1 MSGNEKSKGF
11 NEEIKGETM
20 SENEELELEAKAAG
34 LDERENQLNK
44 RQKQLKTDID
54 AFNQEKEDYL
64 KNQKEFEDFM
74 EDKEAFKKEQVQKVK
89 ESLRTYEKEQKEL
102 ILERIRKQL
111 QDQQESL
118 NKDYGK
124 KLESIKEHS
133 DRLEN
138 NLKTQFDAQLEKWEQ
153 NFKGYEQQLTGILEE
168 KALLDLDQQRLNAQK
183 QGLENHIK
191 RREEEIGE
199 ENRNEIV
206 RLKEKMKQREEE
218 IKKENQKEIVR
229 LKEEK
234 KDLHRQL
241 DEMADETNALIQEN
255 RELNK
260 KIDWQKDYG
269 MEELEQDKQRLNIQK
284 QGLENRIKQRE
295 EEIREEN
302 QKEIE
307 RLNKDKNDLHRQL
320 DEMADEM
327 NALIQE
333 IRELNKKI
341 DWQKD
346 YDREKLEKDNRDL
359 GKCKEDLLATNEEL
373 KNRIQEL
380 ENEKNKLDPRDE
392 RIKELEEEKR
402 ELEGIWAQ
410 KEDAEQKCARLS
422 AYNVSLE
429 ADLNILNE
437 RFENLKNIYV
447 GVEGFEKRQENIKEQ
462 IAKTNPKVL
471 GTPSNVTEELAF
483 LERIEKGMQEFNVF
497 YPKRL
502 LYMFH
507 TALKSAS
514 LSPLSVLSGVSG
526 TGKSEL
532 PKLYAHFGG
541 LNFLSIAVQPTWDS
555 PESLMGYFNAIE
567 NKFDAT
573 EFLRFFIQ
581 TTLSNNEEPYG
592 LKEAMNI
599 VLLDEMNLAHI
610 ELYFAEFL
618 SKLEIKR
625 SKETNISIKLGTGLT
640 WELPLGDNLL
650 FVGTMNEDE
659 STKMLSDKVLDRAFC
674 LNFERPKTLKSKQQK
689 SLPNNDGYLKVETF
703 NRWINK
709 ESDLEGKLEEYKKLT
724 EEINK
729 RLDACYRSIGH
740 RVWQSMSAYIHNHPL
755 VLHASDKN
763 KALQFAYEE
772 CLVLKIFP
780 KLRGVQTRN
789 NQHLTKIQDLL
800 KDFSVSLDFKQAM
813 ENDFN
818 QFVFNS
824 ANYLNNDEYEKLLK
838 K

>member
-1 MSGNEKSKGF
+1 MSG
-11 NEEIKGETM
+11 
-20 SENEELELEAKAAG
+20 NEELELRARETE
-34 LDERENQLNK
+34 LDKRVAELDKRE
-44 RQKQLKTDID
+44 KQIRKDID
-54 AFNQEKEDYL
+54 AFNQEKEFYL
-64 KNQKEFEDFM
+64 KNRKEFEDFIKDR
-74 EDKEAFKKEQVQKVK
+74 EIFEKK
-89 ESLRTYEKEQKEL
+89 QKEL
-102 ILERIRKQL
+102 FLETISKQL
-111 QDQQESL
+111 QEQQESL
-118 NKDYGK
+118 NKDYRK
-124 KLESIKEHS
+124 KLESIKERS
-133 DRLEN
+133 DRLES

-153 NFKGYEQQLTGILEE
+153 NFKGYEQQLTGILNERE
-168 KALLDLDQQRLNAQK
+168 QLDLDQQRLNAQK
-183 QGLENHIK
+183 QALEK
-191 RREEEIGE
+191 
-199 ENRNEIV
+199 
-206 RLKEKMKQREEE
+206 LMKQREEE
-218 IKKENQKEIVR
+218 IRKENRNEIERLKKENN
-229 LKEEK
+229 
-234 KDLHRQL
+234 DLHAQL
-241 DEMADETNALIQEN
+241 DEKADETNALRQEN
-255 RELNK
+255 
-260 KIDWQKDYG
+260 
-269 MEELEQDKQRLNIQK
+269 
-284 QGLENRIKQRE
+284 
-295 EEIREEN
+295 
-302 QKEIE
+302 
-307 RLNKDKNDLHRQL
+307 
-320 DEMADEM
+320 
-327 NALIQE
+327 
-333 IRELNKKI
+333 RELNKKI

-346 YDREKLEKDNRDL
+346 YDREKLERDNRDL
-359 GKCKEDLLATNEEL
+359 EQCKEDLLAANKDL
-373 KNRIQEL
+373 RNRIQEW

-392 RIKELEEEKR
+392 RIKELEKEKG
-402 ELEGIWAQ
+402 ELEEIRAQ
-410 KEDAEQKCARLS
+410 KENAEQKYNTLS
-422 AYNVSLE
+422 VKNKQLE
-429 ADLNILNE
+429 AELDMLNE
-437 RFENLKNIYV
+437 KFEKLKNMYAE
-447 GVEGFEKRQENIKEQ
+447 VEDFEKRQKNIKEQ
-462 IAKTNPKVL
+462 IVKTNPKVL
-471 GTPSNVTEELAF
+471 GAPSNEVEELAF

-507 TALKSAS
+507 TALKSTS

-618 SKLEIKR
+618 SKLEVKR

-674 LNFERPKTLKSKQQK
+674 LNFERPKTLISKQQK
-689 SLPNNDGYLKVETF
+689 PLPSNDEYLKAETF

-709 ESDLEGKLEEYKKLT
+709 NGDQEAKLEGKYKKLT
-724 EEINK
+724 EEINE
-729 RLDACYRSIGH
+729 RLSACRRSIGH
-740 RVWQSMSAYIHNHPL
+740 RVWQSMSAYMHNHPL

-763 KALQFAYEE
+763 KALEFAYEE

-800 KDFSVSLDFKQAM
+800 KDFSVSSDFKQAM

-824 ANYLNNDEYEKLLK
+824 ANYLNNAEYEKLLK

>member
-1 MSGNEKSKGF
+1 M
-11 NEEIKGETM
+11 
-20 SENEELELEAKAAG
+20 
-34 LDERENQLNK
+34 
-44 RQKQLKTDID
+44 
-54 AFNQEKEDYL
+54 
-64 KNQKEFEDFM
+64 
-74 EDKEAFKKEQVQKVK
+74 
-89 ESLRTYEKEQKEL
+89 
-102 ILERIRKQL
+102 ILETTDKQL
-111 QDQQESL
+111 QERQESL
-118 NKDYGK
+118 NKDYKK
-124 KLESIKEHS
+124 KLESIKERS

-138 NLKTQFDAQLEKWEQ
+138 DLKTQFDAQLEKWEQ

-168 KALLDLDQQRLNAQK
+168 KARLDLDKQRLNAKK
-183 QGLENHIK
+183 QAFENH
-191 RREEEIGE
+191 
-199 ENRNEIV
+199 
-206 RLKEKMKQREEE
+206 MKQREEE
-218 IKKENQKEIVR
+218 IKEENRNEIER
-229 LKEEK
+229 LKK
-234 KDLHRQL
+234 QKSDLHAQL
-241 DEMADETNALIQEN
+241 DEMANETSALRQKN
-255 RELNK
+255 REL
-260 KIDWQKDYG
+260 
-269 MEELEQDKQRLNIQK
+269 
-284 QGLENRIKQRE
+284 
-295 EEIREEN
+295 
-302 QKEIE
+302 KE
-307 RLNKDKNDLHRQL
+307 
-320 DEMADEM
+320 
-327 NALIQE
+327 
-333 IRELNKKI
+333 KI

-346 YDREKLEKDNRDL
+346 YDREKLERDNRDL
-359 GKCKEDLLATNEEL
+359 EQCKEDLLAANENL

-380 ENEKNKLDPRDE
+380 ENEKNKLDSRDE
-392 RIKELEEEKR
+392 RIKELEKEKR
-402 ELEGIWAQ
+402 ELEGIRAQ
-410 KEDAEQKCARLS
+410 KENAEQKYNTLS
-422 AYNVSLE
+422 VHNKLLE
-429 ADLNILNE
+429 AELNMLN
-437 RFENLKNIYV
+437 ENLKKLKKNRYA
-447 GVEGFEKRQENIKEQ
+447 GVEDFEKRQKNIKEQ
-462 IAKTNPKVL
+462 IVKTNPKVL
-471 GTPSNVTEELAF
+471 GAPSNEVEELAF

-507 TALKSAS
+507 TALKSAF

-532 PKLYAHFGG
+532 PKLYVHFGG

-581 TTLSNNEEPYG
+581 TTLSKNEEEYG
-592 LKEAMNI
+592 LKEAMNM

-625 SKETNISIKLGTGLT
+625 SEETNISIKLGTSLT
-640 WELPLGDNLL
+640 WELPLGDDLL

-689 SLPNNDGYLKVETF
+689 SLPSNDGYLKAETF

-709 ESDLEGKLEEYKKLT
+709 KGDQEAKLEGKYKKLT
-724 EEINK
+724 EEINE
-729 RLDACYRSIGH
+729 RLDARSIGH
-740 RVWQSMSAYIHNHPL
+740 GVWQSMSTYMHNHPL
-755 VLHASDKN
+755 VLHVFDKD

-800 KDFSVSLDFKQAM
+800 KDFSVSSDFKQAM

-824 ANYLNNDEYEKLLK
+824 ANYLNNSEYEKFSK
-838 K
+838 SSM

>member
-1 MSGNEKSKGF
+1 M
-11 NEEIKGETM
+11 
-20 SENEELELEAKAAG
+20 
-34 LDERENQLNK
+34 
-44 RQKQLKTDID
+44 
-54 AFNQEKEDYL
+54 
-64 KNQKEFEDFM
+64 
-74 EDKEAFKKEQVQKVK
+74 
-89 ESLRTYEKEQKEL
+89 
-102 ILERIRKQL
+102 
-111 QDQQESL
+111 
-118 NKDYGK
+118 
-124 KLESIKEHS
+124 
-133 DRLEN
+133 
-138 NLKTQFDAQLEKWEQ
+138 
-153 NFKGYEQQLTGILEE
+153 
-168 KALLDLDQQRLNAQK
+168 
-183 QGLENHIK
+183 
-191 RREEEIGE
+191 
-199 ENRNEIV
+199 
-206 RLKEKMKQREEE
+206 
-218 IKKENQKEIVR
+218 
-229 LKEEK
+229 
-234 KDLHRQL
+234 
-241 DEMADETNALIQEN
+241 
-255 RELNK
+255 
-260 KIDWQKDYG
+260 
-269 MEELEQDKQRLNIQK
+269 
-284 QGLENRIKQRE
+284 
-295 EEIREEN
+295 
-302 QKEIE
+302 
-307 RLNKDKNDLHRQL
+307 
-320 DEMADEM
+320 
-327 NALIQE
+327 
-333 IRELNKKI
+333 
-341 DWQKD
+341 
-346 YDREKLEKDNRDL
+346 EKLERDNRDL
-359 GKCKEDLLATNEEL
+359 EQCKEDLLAANKDL
-373 KNRIQEL
+373 RNRIQEW

-402 ELEGIWAQ
+402 ELEGILAQ
-410 KEDAEQKCARLS
+410 KENAEQKYNTLS
-422 AYNVSLE
+422 VHNKQLE
-429 ADLNILNE
+429 AELNMLNE
-437 RFENLKNIYV
+437 NLENLKNMYA
-447 GVEGFEKRQENIKEQ
+447 GVEDFEKRQKNIKEQ
-462 IAKTNPKVL
+462 IVKTNPKVL
-471 GTPSNVTEELAF
+471 GAPSNEVEELAF

-532 PKLYAHFGG
+532 PKLYVHFGG

-674 LNFERPKTLKSKQQK
+674 LNFERPKTLISKQQK
-689 SLPNNDGYLKVETF
+689 PLPSNDEYLKVETF

-709 ESDLEGKLEEYKKLT
+709 KGDLEGKLEKYRKIT
-724 EEINK
+724 NNINNN
-729 RLDACYRSIGH
+729 LSACRRSIGH
-740 RVWQSMSAYIHNHPL
+740 RVWQSMSFYMHNHPL

-763 KALQFAYEE
+763 KALEFAYEE

-800 KDFSVSLDFKQAM
+800 KDFSVSSDFKQAM
-813 ENDFN
+813 ENDSKE
-818 QFVFNS
+818 FVFNS
-824 ANYLNNDEYEKLLK
+824 ANYLNNAEYEKLLK

>member
-1 MSGNEKSKGF
+1 MSENEESKGF

-20 SENEELELEAKAAG
+20 SENEELELEAKAAELDKRAAG

-54 AFNQEKEDYL
+54 AFNQEKEAYL
-64 KNQKEFEDFM
+64 KNRKEFEDFRKDR
-74 EDKEAFKKEQVQKVK
+74 EVLEKEQVQKIK

-102 ILERIRKQL
+102 ILETIGKQL
-111 QDQQESL
+111 QERQESL
-118 NKDYGK
+118 NKDYKK
-124 KLESIKEHS
+124 KLESIKERS

-138 NLKTQFDAQLEKWEQ
+138 DLKTQFDAQLEKWEQ

-168 KALLDLDQQRLNAQK
+168 KARLDLDQQRLNAQK

-191 RREEEIGE
+191 RREEEI
-199 ENRNEIV
+199 
-206 RLKEKMKQREEE
+206 RE
-218 IKKENQKEIVR
+218 ENQKEIVR
-229 LKEEK
+229 LNKEK
-234 KDLHRQL
+234 NDLHRQL
-241 DEMADETNALIQEN
+241 DEMANETSDLRQKN

-260 KIDWQKDYG
+260 KIDWLKDYS
-269 MEELEQDKQRLNIQK
+269 MEELEQDKQRLNAQK
-284 QGLENRIKQRE
+284 QGLENHIKRRE

-302 QKEIE
+302 QKEIV
-307 RLNKDKNDLHRQL
+307 RLNKEKNDLHRQL
-320 DEMADEM
+320 DEMANETSDLRQK
-327 NALIQE
+327 N
-333 IRELNKKI
+333 RELKEKI
-341 DWQKD
+341 DLKKD
-346 YDREKLEKDNRDL
+346 YDREKLEQDNRDL
-359 GKCKEDLLATNEEL
+359 EKCKEDLLATNEDL

-402 ELEGIWAQ
+402 ELEGIWVQ
-410 KEDAEQKCARLS
+410 KEDAEQKCAWLS
-422 AYNVSLE
+422 AYNVSLK

-447 GVEGFEKRQENIKEQ
+447 GVDGFEKRQENIKEQ

-471 GTPSNVTEELAF
+471 GAPSNEVEELAF
-483 LERIEKGMQEFNVF
+483 LECIEKGMQEFNVF

-592 LKEAMNI
+592 LKEAMSI

-618 SKLEIKR
+618 SKLEVKR

-689 SLPNNDGYLKVETF
+689 PLPNNDGYLKVETF

-709 ESDLEGKLEEYKKLT
+709 EGNLEGKLENYRKLT

-740 RVWQSMSAYIHNHPL
+740 RVWQSMSAYMHNHPL
-755 VLHASDKN
+755 VLHAFDASDTN

-789 NQHLTKIQDLL
+789 NQHLIEIQDLL

>member
-1 MSGNEKSKGF
+1 
-11 NEEIKGETM
+11 M
-20 SENEELELEAKAAG
+20 SENEKLELEAKVAELDKRAAE
-34 LDERENQLNK
+34 LDKREN
-44 RQKQLKTDID
+44 
-54 AFNQEKEDYL
+54 AFNQEKEAYL

-74 EDKEAFKKEQVQKVK
+74 EDKEAFKKELDQKVK

-102 ILERIRKQL
+102 ILETIGKQL
-111 QDQQESL
+111 QERQESL

-138 NLKTQFDAQLEKWEQ
+138 DLKTQFDAQLEKWEQ
-153 NFKGYEQQLTGILEE
+153 NFKGYKQQLTDILND
-168 KALLDLDQQRLNAQK
+168 KAQLDLDKERFNAQK
-183 QGLENHIK
+183 QAFEK
-191 RREEEIGE
+191 EMKQREEEIKK
-199 ENRNEIV
+199 ENRNEIE
-206 RLKEKMKQREEE
+206 RLKEEIKRREEE

-234 KDLHRQL
+234 
-241 DEMADETNALIQEN
+241 N
-255 RELNK
+255 
-260 KIDWQKDYG
+260 G
-269 MEELEQDKQRLNIQK
+269 
-284 QGLENRIKQRE
+284 
-295 EEIREEN
+295 
-302 QKEIE
+302 
-307 RLNKDKNDLHRQL
+307 LHRQL

-333 IRELNKKI
+333 NRELNKKI
-341 DWQKD
+341 DRQKD
-346 YDREKLEKDNRDL
+346 YGMEELKQDKQRLNIQKQGLENHIKRREEEIREENQKEIERLKKEKNGLHRQLDEMADETSALRQKNRELKEKIDLQKDDYMEKLEHDNGVL
-359 GKCKEDLLATNEEL
+359 ENCKKDLLATNEDL

-392 RIKELEEEKR
+392 RIKELEKEKR

-447 GVEGFEKRQENIKEQ
+447 GVEDFEKRQENIKEQ

-471 GTPSNVTEELAF
+471 GTPSNVTDELAF

-581 TTLSNNEEPYG
+581 TTLSKNEEPYG

-674 LNFERPKTLKSKQQK
+674 LNFERPKILQSKQQK
-689 SLPNNDGYLKVETF
+689 PLPNNDGYLKVETF

-709 ESDLEGKLEEYKKLT
+709 ESNLEAKLEKYKKLT
-724 EEINK
+724 EDINK
-729 RLDACYRSIGH
+729 RLSACYRSIGH
-740 RVWQSMSAYIHNHPL
+740 RVWQSMSAYVHNHPL
-755 VLHASDKN
+755 VLHAFDASDKD

-789 NQHLTKIQDLL
+789 NQHLIEIQDLL

-813 ENDFN
+813 DNDFK

-824 ANYLNNDEYEKLLK
+824 ANYLNNAEYEKLLK

>member
-11 NEEIKGETM
+11 NEEIKEETM
-20 SENEELELEAKAAG
+20 SENEELELEAKATELDKRAAR

-54 AFNQEKEDYL
+54 AFNQEKEVYL
-64 KNQKEFEDFM
+64 KNQKNFEDFM
-74 EDKEAFKKEQVQKVK
+74 EDKEVFKKELDQKVK

-102 ILERIRKQL
+102 ISERIDKQL
-111 QDQQESL
+111 QEQQESL

-153 NFKGYEQQLTGILEE
+153 NFKGYEQQLTGILND
-168 KALLDLDQQRLNAQK
+168 KALLDLDKERFNAQK
-183 QGLENHIK
+183 QAFE
-191 RREEEIGE
+191 
-199 ENRNEIV
+199 
-206 RLKEKMKQREEE
+206 KEMKQREEE
-218 IKKENQKEIVR
+218 IKKENRNEIER

-234 KDLHRQL
+234 NGLHRQL
-241 DEMADETNALIQEN
+241 DEMADETNALRQKN

-260 KIDWQKDYG
+260 KIDWQKDYD
-269 MEELEQDKQRLNIQK
+269 MEELEQDKQRLNFQK
-284 QGLENRIKQRE
+284 QAFENHIKQRE
-295 EEIREEN
+295 EEIRKENRNEVARLEE
-302 QKEIE
+302 QKS
-307 RLNKDKNDLHRQL
+307 DLHAQL
-320 DEMADEM
+320 DEMADET
-327 NALIQE
+327 NALRQKN
-333 IRELNKKI
+333 RELKEKI

-346 YDREKLEKDNRDL
+346 YNREKLERDNRDL
-359 GKCKEDLLATNEEL
+359 EQCKEDLLAANKDL

-392 RIKELEEEKR
+392 RIKELEEKNK

-709 ESDLEGKLEEYKKLT
+709 EGDLEGKLEKYKELT
-724 EEINK
+724 EEINE
-729 RLDACYRSIGH
+729 RLSACYRSIGH
-740 RVWQSMSAYIHNHPL
+740 RVWQSMSAYMHNHPL
-755 VLHASDKN
+755 VLHASDTN
-763 KALQFAYEE
+763 KALQLAYEE

-780 KLRGVQTRN
+780 KLRGIQTRN
-789 NQHLTKIQDLL
+789 NQHLIEIQNLL

-813 ENDFN
+813 ENDFK

-824 ANYLNNDEYEKLLK
+824 ANYLNDGEYEKLLK

>member
-1 MSGNEKSKGF
+1 M
-11 NEEIKGETM
+11 
-20 SENEELELEAKAAG
+20 
-34 LDERENQLNK
+34 
-44 RQKQLKTDID
+44 
-54 AFNQEKEDYL
+54 
-64 KNQKEFEDFM
+64 
-74 EDKEAFKKEQVQKVK
+74 
-89 ESLRTYEKEQKEL
+89 
-102 ILERIRKQL
+102 
-111 QDQQESL
+111 
-118 NKDYGK
+118 
-124 KLESIKEHS
+124 
-133 DRLEN
+133 
-138 NLKTQFDAQLEKWEQ
+138 
-153 NFKGYEQQLTGILEE
+153 
-168 KALLDLDQQRLNAQK
+168 
-183 QGLENHIK
+183 
-191 RREEEIGE
+191 
-199 ENRNEIV
+199 
-206 RLKEKMKQREEE
+206 
-218 IKKENQKEIVR
+218 
-229 LKEEK
+229 
-234 KDLHRQL
+234 HRQL
-241 DEMADETNALIQEN
+241 DETRDLKQEN
-255 RELNK
+255 RELK
-260 KIDWQKDYG
+260 EKID
-269 MEELEQDKQRLNIQK
+269 L
-284 QGLENRIKQRE
+284 
-295 EEIREEN
+295 
-302 QKEIE
+302 
-307 RLNKDKNDLHRQL
+307 
-320 DEMADEM
+320 
-327 NALIQE
+327 
-333 IRELNKKI
+333 
-341 DWQKD
+341 QKD
-346 YDREKLEKDNRDL
+346 YDREKLEQDNRL
-359 GKCKEDLLATNEEL
+359 LNELLEKCKEDLLFANENL

-402 ELEGIWAQ
+402 ELEGIRAQ

-447 GVEGFEKRQENIKEQ
+447 GVEGFEKRQKNIKEQ

-471 GTPSNVTEELAF
+471 GAPSNVTEELAF

-532 PKLYAHFGG
+532 SKLYAHFGG

-573 EFLRFFIQ
+573 EFLHFFIQ
-581 TTLSNNEEPYG
+581 TTLSKNEEPYG

-599 VLLDEMNLAHI
+599 VLLDKMNLAHI

-618 SKLEIKR
+618 SKLEVKR

-709 ESDLEGKLEEYKKLT
+709 KGDLEAKLEKYKKLT
-724 EEINK
+724 EVINE
-729 RLDACYRSIGH
+729 RLDACGRSIGH
-740 RVWQSMSAYIHNHPL
+740 RVWQSMSAYMHNHPL
-755 VLHASDKN
+755 VLHVFDKD

-813 ENDFN
+813 ENDFK

-824 ANYLNNDEYEKLLK
+824 ANYLNNAEYEKLLK

>member
-20 SENEELELEAKAAG
+20 SENEELELEAKAAELDKRAAR
-34 LDERENQLNK
+34 LDERENWLNK

-54 AFNQEKEDYL
+54 AFNQEKEVYL

-74 EDKEAFKKEQVQKVK
+74 EDREVLEKELDQKVK

-102 ILERIRKQL
+102 ILETIGKQL

-124 KLESIKEHS
+124 KLESIKERS

-138 NLKTQFDAQLEKWEQ
+138 DLKTQFDAQLEKWEQ
-153 NFKGYEQQLTGILEE
+153 NFKGYEQQLIGILNE
-168 KALLDLDQQRLNAQK
+168 KAQLDLDKERFNAQK
-183 QGLENHIK
+183 QALENHIK
-191 RREEEIGE
+191 QREEEIRE

-206 RLKEKMKQREEE
+206 RLKE
-218 IKKENQKEIVR
+218 
-229 LKEEK
+229 EK
-234 KDLHRQL
+234 NGLHRQL
-241 DEMADETNALIQEN
+241 DEMADEMNALIQEI

-284 QGLENRIKQRE
+284 QGLENHIKRRE
-295 EEIREEN
+295 EEIKKEN
-302 QKEIE
+302 QNEIARLKEE
-307 RLNKDKNDLHRQL
+307 KNGLHRQL
-320 DEMADEM
+320 DEMADETSDLRQK
-327 NALIQE
+327 N
-333 IRELNKKI
+333 RELKEKI
-341 DWQKD
+341 DLQKD
-346 YDREKLEKDNRDL
+346 YDREKLEEYNRDL
-359 GKCKEDLLATNEEL
+359 EKCKEDLLAANKDL

-402 ELEGIWAQ
+402 ELEGIRAQ

-429 ADLNILNE
+429 ADLNMLNE

-471 GTPSNVTEELAF
+471 GAPSNVTEELAF

-581 TTLSNNEEPYG
+581 TTLSKNEESYG

-689 SLPNNDGYLKVETF
+689 PLPNNDGYLKVETF

-709 ESDLEGKLEEYKKLT
+709 NGDLEGKLENYRKLT

-729 RLDACYRSIGH
+729 RLSACYRSIGH
-740 RVWQSMSAYIHNHPL
+740 RVWQSMSAYMHNHPL
-755 VLHASDKN
+755 VLHASDTN

-789 NQHLTKIQDLL
+789 NQHLIEIQDLL

-813 ENDFN
+813 ENDFK

-824 ANYLNNDEYEKLLK
+824 ASYLNNAEYEKLLK

>member
-1 MSGNEKSKGF
+1 M
-11 NEEIKGETM
+11 
-20 SENEELELEAKAAG
+20 
-34 LDERENQLNK
+34 
-44 RQKQLKTDID
+44 
-54 AFNQEKEDYL
+54 
-64 KNQKEFEDFM
+64 
-74 EDKEAFKKEQVQKVK
+74 
-89 ESLRTYEKEQKEL
+89 
-102 ILERIRKQL
+102 
-111 QDQQESL
+111 
-118 NKDYGK
+118 
-124 KLESIKEHS
+124 
-133 DRLEN
+133 
-138 NLKTQFDAQLEKWEQ
+138 
-153 NFKGYEQQLTGILEE
+153 
-168 KALLDLDQQRLNAQK
+168 
-183 QGLENHIK
+183 
-191 RREEEIGE
+191 
-199 ENRNEIV
+199 
-206 RLKEKMKQREEE
+206 
-218 IKKENQKEIVR
+218 
-229 LKEEK
+229 
-234 KDLHRQL
+234 
-241 DEMADETNALIQEN
+241 
-255 RELNK
+255 
-260 KIDWQKDYG
+260 
-269 MEELEQDKQRLNIQK
+269 
-284 QGLENRIKQRE
+284 
-295 EEIREEN
+295 
-302 QKEIE
+302 
-307 RLNKDKNDLHRQL
+307 HRQL

-327 NALIQE
+327 RDLKQE
-333 IRELNKKI
+333 NRELKEKI
-341 DWQKD
+341 DLQKD
-346 YDREKLEKDNRDL
+346 YDREKLEQDNRDL
-359 GKCKEDLLATNEEL
+359 EKCKEDLLFANENL
-373 KNRIQEL
+373 KNKIQEW

-392 RIKELEEEKR
+392 RIEELEEEKR
-402 ELEGIWAQ
+402 ELEGIRAQ

-447 GVEGFEKRQENIKEQ
+447 GVEDFEKRQENIKEQ

-471 GTPSNVTEELAF
+471 GAPSNITEELAF
-483 LERIEKGMQEFNVF
+483 LECIEKGMQEFNVF

-581 TTLSNNEEPYG
+581 TTLSKNEEPYG

-674 LNFERPKTLKSKQQK
+674 LNFERPKTLQSKQQK
-689 SLPNNDGYLKVETF
+689 PLPNNDGYLKVETF

-709 ESDLEGKLEEYKKLT
+709 EGNLEGKLEEYKKLT

-729 RLDACYRSIGH
+729 RLSACYRSIGH
-740 RVWQSMSAYIHNHPL
+740 RVWQSMSAYMHNHPL
-755 VLHASDKN
+755 VLHAFDKD
-763 KALQFAYEE
+763 KALQLAYEE

-780 KLRGVQTRN
+780 KLRGVHTRN
-789 NQHLTKIQDLL
+789 NQHLIEIQDLL

-813 ENDFN
+813 ENDFK

-824 ANYLNNDEYEKLLK
+824 ASYLNNAEYEKLLK